1 MMMMMM
7 MIHDPCHHAA
17 AAAAAITSAMK
28 NSHRLDLTYSG
39 DADRMGQRTS
49 IKRVLPANERG
60 QGR

>member
-1 MMMMMM
+1 
-7 MIHDPCHHAA
+7 
-17 AAAAAITSAMK
+17 MK